1 MSLDA
6 AKFAADARGAIV
18 SLLRPRARRIE
29 SARLTL
35 IPASIASL
43 SAEAVGDVARLAAS
57 LRVAVPEDWPPD
69 LYDSEAVAWS
79 LHALRQP
86 SYRPPWS
93 TYYFA
98 LKAGKILVGAGGFVH
113 APGEAGEAELGY
125 SILAAHRRRGYASEA
140 ILALIAR
147 ARSER
152 GVRRI
157 IAQTYPDLVAS
168 IGVLEKC
175 GFHLDGAGEEAGAVR
190 YVRDLG

>member
-1 MSLDA
+1 VSLDA
-6 AKFAADARGAIV
+6 GKLDARGAIA
-18 SLLRPRARRIE
+18 SLLAPRARRIE

-43 SAEAVGDVARLAAS
+43 SAEVAGDIARLAAS
-57 LRVAVPEDWPPD
+57 LRVAAPEAWPPD
-69 LYDSEAVAWS
+69 LYDSEAMAWS

-86 SYRPPWS
+86 SFRPPWC

-98 LKAGKILVGAGGFVH
+98 LKTGKAPILVGAGGFVR
-113 APGEAGEAELGY
+113 APGEEGEAELGY

-140 ILALIAR
+140 TQALVAR
-147 ARSER
+147 ASSER
-152 GVRRI
+152 GVRRV

-175 GFHLDGAGEEAGAVR
+175 GFHRDGPGEEAGTVR
-190 YVRDLG
+190 YVRNLR